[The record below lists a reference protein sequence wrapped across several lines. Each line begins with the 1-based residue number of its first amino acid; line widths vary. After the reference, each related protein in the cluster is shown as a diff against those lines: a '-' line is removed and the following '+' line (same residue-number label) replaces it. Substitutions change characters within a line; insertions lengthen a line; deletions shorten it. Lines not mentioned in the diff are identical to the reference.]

1 MVQADITTSETEP
14 KTALQ
19 PEPILNVDEIQG
31 NSLAGFNKDFQT
43 LLFVNITSVNP
54 AKEWLR
60 HIEPH
65 IATLAEVIQFNQLFK
80 ATRKRR
86 GGREGTVRATFINI
100 GFSFKGLKKLTND
113 ADQFTDVAFKEGL
126 ATRSAL
132 LGDPT
137 DPNAEGN
144 PKNWLIGGSDNEPD
158 LVLIVASDDKV
169 RLNEEVAWIESSLNS
184 GLEIIFKQSGET
196 LPGDLAGHEHFGF
209 KDGVSQPG
217 MRGRLSE
224 TADDFLTLRENPN
237 DSDQGKPGQDLLWA
251 GEFVFGYPTQIP
263 TPKPGKDGL
272 NTDPGAIAVAGPE
285 WAQNGSFLVFRRLR
299 QDVKGFREFVQAAA
313 PQLSATNSAFAGIT
327 PEKFGAKFVG
337 RWASGAPILRA
348 TEDDIPAMANDECA
362 NNYFEFEDESEPLQ
376 PGKPDQCTDKF
387 PNARSEGDA
396 KGLVCPFAG
405 HIRKAYPRD
414 TERDFGLNE
423 SSTQT
428 HRLLRRGI
436 PFGQPFAASSD
447 TSQDEFD
454 VGAFFRQLIDFI
466 LSLLGLKPDEPAPDD
481 SRGLLFLAYQTS
493 IERQFEFVTGAW
505 VNNPNFPDPNA
516 GHDPILGQNGEAG
529 ANRVRTCVFQANH
542 PENNAA
548 ISLPVDWV
556 IPTGG
561 GYFFTP
567 SISALRHLA
576 QST

>member
-1 MVQADITTSETEP
+1 MVQTDVRTSEAEP
-14 KTALQ
+14 GTGIQ
-19 PEPILNVDEIQG
+19 PEPIFNVDEIQG

-43 LLFVNITSVNP
+43 LLFLNITSVNP

-60 HIEPH
+60 HLEPH
-65 IATLAEVIQFNQLFK
+65 IATLAEVVQFNRLFK

-100 GFSFKGLKKLTND
+100 GFSFEGLKKLTSD
-113 ADQFTDVAFKEGL
+113 ADQFTDAAFKAGL
-126 ATRSAL
+126 PQRSPL

-144 PKNWLIGGSDNEPD
+144 PKNWLIGGSDNVPD
-158 LVLIVASDDKV
+158 LILIVASDDHN
-169 RLNEEVAWIESSLNS
+169 RLNEEVAWIESNLNR
-184 GLEIIFKQSGET
+184 GLELIFKQSGET

-217 MRGRLSE
+217 VRGRLSE
-224 TADDFLTLRENPN
+224 APDDFLTPRQNPN
-237 DSDQGKPGQDLLWA
+237 DPDQGKPGQDLLWA

-263 TPKPGKDGL
+263 TPKPGEDGL
-272 NTDPGAIAVAGPE
+272 NTDPGAIAVAGPK
-285 WAQNGSFLVFRRLR
+285 WAENGSFLVFRRLR
-299 QDVKGFREFVQAAA
+299 QDVKGFREFVQSAA
-313 PQLSATNSAFAGIT
+313 PTLSANNPAFAGIT

-348 TEDDIPAMANDECA
+348 IDQDIPAMADDQCA
-362 NNYFEFEDESEPLQ
+362 DNYFEFEDESEPLQ
-376 PGKPDQCTDKF
+376 PGQPDQCTDNF
-387 PNARSEGDA
+387 PAARSQGDP

-414 TERDFGLNE
+414 MKRDFGLNE

-436 PFGQPFAASSD
+436 PFGQPFGMAPD
-447 TSQDEFD
+447 RDQDEYD
-454 VGAFFRQLIDFI
+454 LGGFFKRLIDFI
-466 LSLLGLKPDEPAPDD
+466 LTLLSLKSGEPAPDD
-481 SRGLLFLAYQTS
+481 RGLLFLAYQTS

-505 VNNPNFPDPNA
+505 VNNPNFPDPND
-516 GHDPILGQNGEAG
+516 GHDPILGQNNEAG
-529 ANRVRTCVFQANH
+529 ANRVRTCVFQASNSDQ
-542 PENNAA
+542 NAA

-567 SISALRHLA
+567 SISALKHLS
-576 QST
+576 ST

>member
-1 MVQADITTSETEP
+1 MVQTNIRTSEIEP
-14 KTALQ
+14 KPALQ

-31 NSLAGFNKDFQT
+31 NSLAGFSKDFQM
-43 LLFVNITSVNP
+43 LLFLNIKSINP

-65 IATLAEVIQFNQLFK
+65 IATLAEVIRFNQLFK

-86 GGREGTVRATFINI
+86 GGREGTVQATFINI
-100 GFSFKGLKKLTND
+100 GFSYKGLKKLTND
-113 ADQFTDVAFKEGL
+113 ADQFKDAAFKAGL
-126 ATRSAL
+126 ANRSAL

-137 DPNAEGN
+137 DPKAEGN
-144 PKNWLIGGSDNEPD
+144 PRNWLIGGSDNEPD
-158 LVLIVASDDKV
+158 LVLIVASDDKI
-169 RLNEEVAWIESSLNS
+169 RLNEEVEWIESSLNS
-184 GLEIIFKQSGET
+184 GLELIFKQSGAT

-217 MRGRLSE
+217 VRGQLSE
-224 TADDFLTLRENPN
+224 KADDFLTPRENPIN
-237 DSDQGKPGQDLLWA
+237 PDQGKPGQDLLWT

-313 PQLSATNSAFAGIT
+313 PRLSATNPAFTGIT

-348 TEDDIPAMANDECA
+348 TENDIPAMADDECA
-362 NNYFEFEDESEPLQ
+362 NNYFEFEGESDPLQ
-376 PGKPDQCTDKF
+376 PGKPDQCTEQF
-387 PNARSEGDA
+387 PNARSKGDA
-396 KGLVCPFAG
+396 KGLICPFAG

-414 TERDFGLNE
+414 TTRDSKTDE

-428 HRLLRRGI
+428 HRLIRRGI
-436 PFGQPFAASSD
+436 PFGQPFEASSN
-447 TSQDEFD
+447 SNQDEFD
-454 VGAFFRQLIDFI
+454 IGAFVKQLIDSI
-466 LSLLGLKPDEPAPDD
+466 LSLLGLKSDEPAPDG

-493 IERQFEFVTGAW
+493 IERQFEFVTGTW
-505 VNNPNFPDPNA
+505 VNDPNFPDSNS
-516 GHDPILGQNGEAG
+516 GHDPILGQNGTSAD
-529 ANRVRTCVFQANH
+529 RVRTCVFQASQ
-542 PENNAA
+542 PEDNAS
-548 ISLPVDWV
+548 IRLPVDWV

-576 QST
+576 QSA